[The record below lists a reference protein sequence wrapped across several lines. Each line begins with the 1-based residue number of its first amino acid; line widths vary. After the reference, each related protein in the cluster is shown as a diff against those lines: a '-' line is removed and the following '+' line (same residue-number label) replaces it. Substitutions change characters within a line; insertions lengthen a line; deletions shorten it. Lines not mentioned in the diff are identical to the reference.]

1 MNRFIDAVT
10 FLTRIPLPR
19 NVTAG
24 AREVG
29 RSTLFFPLIG
39 AVIGAGQ
46 YLLLWILSSI
56 RLQPGTTTYSFR
68 PLLLSV
74 LIVASGVIVTGA
86 LHLDGL
92 ADMADGFGGGHT
104 REDILRIMRDHAI
117 GTYGAVALILVLI
130 LKIVSLAN
138 LIAQGTALKYLIIA
152 PALARGSVV
161 VLGFYLPYARPAEGG
176 LGSSSEHIRGY
187 EMAASTG
194 FCFGLSLLAGWRRAG
209 VFFLLTLLV
218 SICNARMCMR
228 RIGGFT
234 GDTLG
239 ANLEIC
245 EALILAIGSA
255 LG

>member
-68 PLLLSV
+68 LLVLSV

-92 ADMADGFGGGHT
+92 ADMADGFGGGRT

-117 GTYGAVALILVLI
+117 GTYGAVALILVLA

-176 LGSSSEHIRGY
+176 LGSSSEHIRWY

-209 VFFLLTLLV
+209 VCLLLTLLV
-218 SICNARMCMR
+218 SICNARMCRR